1 MFLFW
6 YYIHIP
12 IKNIMSLRGMR
23 KAKDS
28 CELETFQKRAI
39 LFYKIG
45 KWLKHKIKLKDK
57 PERENLKNLCVG
69 QIFHEVAGIL
79 IFEISNLLDSEPQLF
94 FTDFF
99 RRVAPAWLFFKNAR
113 VARRVVNCSAHTQY
127 MSANLRWL
135 PEVLV
140 FFCFS
145 YPRVAR
151 AGQKKVYPRLL

>member
-94 FTDFF
+94 FHRFF
-99 RRVAPAWLFFKNAR
+99 SEGRPCLTVFQKRARSAPSGELQ
-113 VARRVVNCSAHTQY
+113 CSYSVH
-127 MSANLRWL
+127 
-135 PEVLV
+135 E
-140 FFCFS
+140 C
-145 YPRVAR
+145 
-151 AGQKKVYPRLL
+151 